1 MPHTGGVVSHPRV
14 AWIWL
19 FPLTYLVHIGEEY
32 WAGGG
37 FAPWIARTAGVHLTM
52 GEFLVLNGIG
62 WVVMTIGVA
71 LVNGSRRWR
80 WVLTA
85 LGGIVLLNAVLHAI
99 GSVVTRSY
107 SPGLVTGLVLWI
119 PLGLFTLR
127 RESRSAARPAFL
139 KGVLAVVIFHAL
151 LALFMMSVPLSAAD
165 WKPLFNGKNLDG
177 WEVRG
182 DGQWTVM
189 RDGAIL
195 GQRTS
200 NLRQQFIPGGPLA
213 TPKDFKDW
221 VDTQSWLYTIRND
234 FGEFDLHLEYWTK
247 TTGNS
252 GVSIRDTSRAAWAI
266 NTPADFTKTP
276 SKIGYEIQ
284 INNRYPD
291 PHPSG
296 SIYGFVDAPK
306 TLQFDDDWNSMDI
319 SSRNDKIT
327 VTLNG
332 KLAAEHSGDPKRS
345 KTGAIGL
352 QLHDQFSI
360 IMFRNVRI
368 REVGR

>member
-1 MPHTGGVVSHPRV
+1 MVSNRNPLWGVWSQALPHTGGVVLQPPEFVILNR
-14 AWIWL
+14 
-19 FPLTYLVHIGEEY
+19 IGC
-32 WAGGG
+32 
-37 FAPWIARTAGVHLTM
+37 
-52 GEFLVLNGIG
+52 
-62 WVVMTIGVA
+62 VVMTIGVA
-71 LVNGSRRWR
+71 LVNESRRWR

-85 LGGIVLLNAVLHAI
+85 LGGIVLLNAAMHAI
-99 GSVVTRSY
+99 GSVVTRSD

-127 RESRSAARPAFL
+127 REVRSAARPTFL
-139 KGVLAVVIFHAL
+139 KGVLAVVVFHAL
-151 LALFMMSVPLSAAD
+151 LALFMLSVPLSAAD

-195 GQRTS
+195 GQRIS
-200 NLRQQFIPGGPLA
+200 NLRKQFVPGGPLT
-213 TPKDFKDW
+213 TPKDFKNW

-252 GVSIRDTSRAAWAI
+252 GVSIRDTSRAAYAI
-266 NTPADFTKTP
+266 VTPADFTKTP

-306 TLQFDDDWNSMDI
+306 TLQYDDDWNSMDI

-327 VTLNG
+327 VMLNG
-332 KLAAEHSGDPKRS
+332 KLAAEHPGDPRRS
-345 KTGAIGL
+345 KTGPIGL

-360 IMFRNVRI
+360 IIFRNVRI
-368 REVGR
+368 REGGK

>member
-1 MPHTGGVVSHPRV
+1 V
-14 AWIWL
+14 IWL
-19 FPLTYLVHIGEEY
+19 FPLTYLVHIGEEH
-32 WAGGG
+32 WGG
-37 FAPWIARTAGVHLTM
+37 FALWISRVVGAHLTDR
-52 GEFLVLNGIG
+52 ELLVLNGIG
-62 WVVMTIGVA
+62 LVLMTTGAV
-71 LVNGSRRWR
+71 LVSWSRRWR
-80 WVLTA
+80 WVVTA
-85 LGGIVLLNAVLHAI
+85 IAGIVVVNAVLHAI

-107 SPGLVTGLVLWI
+107 SPGVVSGLVLWI

-127 RESRSAARPAFL
+127 RESRSAARSTFL
-139 KGVLAVVIFHAL
+139 KGVLAVFVFHAL
-151 LALFMMSVPLSAAD
+151 VSVLIFVVPVSAAD
-165 WKPLFNGKNLDG
+165 WKPMFNGKDLSG

-189 RDGAIL
+189 RDGTIL
-195 GQRTS
+195 GQRIS
-200 NLRQQFIPGGPLA
+200 NLRKQFVPGGPLT
-213 TPKDFKDW
+213 TPKEFKDW

-234 FGEFDLHLEYWTK
+234 FGEFDMHLEYWTK

-266 NTPADFTKTP
+266 SNPPDFKKTP

-306 TLQFDDDWNSMDI
+306 EIQFEDDWNTMDI
-319 SSRNDKIT
+319 SSRNAKIT
-327 VTLNG
+327 VMLNG
-332 KLAAEHSGDPKRS
+332 KLAAEHPGDPQRS
-345 KTGAIGL
+345 KTGPIGL
-352 QLHDQFSI
+352 QLHDQFCI

-368 REVGR
+368 REAGK